1 MSSNEE
7 LVGEVVESELAMFQ
21 SVPNVGG
28 KALCQEDPKTF
39 GIMRSSQF
47 MCWSDEILGSY
58 LEDLREAKKVGRNLL
73 TEKYAHM
80 MESTSPSEYKR
91 IRHMLPKLDP
101 AVPSL
106 IESIVEMMLEWENE
120 VAMKYPH
127 IISRGRPLRRSDE
140 RPFVASVETYLRGE
154 LATYSQK
161 TLRLYRDHLVEL
173 KADNVNASERILS
186 NMVKQYGYASLED
199 ANQRIGEKARN
210 D

>member
-1 MSSNEE
+1 MSSKEE
-7 LVGEVVESELAMFQ
+7 LVGEIVEGELTMFQ

-39 GIMRSSQF
+39 RIMRSSQF
-47 MCWSDEILGSY
+47 MSWSDEILESY
-58 LEDLREAKKVGRNLL
+58 LDDLREAIKVGRNLL

-80 MESTSPSEYKR
+80 MESTSPSEYRK

-106 IESIVEMMLEWENE
+106 IESIVDMMLGWEYE
-120 VAMKYPH
+120 VAQKYPH

-161 TLRLYRDHLVEL
+161 TLRLYRDHLLEL
-173 KADNVNASERILS
+173 KSSNRNASELILA
-186 NMVKQYGYASLED
+186 NMVKQYGYVSLED
-199 ANQRIGEKARN
+199 ADQRIGEKVDNR
-210 D
+210 